1 MSETTNITVHVC
13 EVCGEGPRETDDL
26 MGGRTGWEV
35 EGFIISLC
43 DKCGQY
49 ACEGCRH
56 NFCCESKLENEELA
70 ARRKELLFDVES

>member
-43 DKCGQY
+43 DTCGQY
-49 ACEGCRH
+49 V
-56 NFCCESKLENEELA
+56 CESCRDDWCCKAKREKEGLA
-70 ARRKELLFDVES
+70 ARRRELLFDVES